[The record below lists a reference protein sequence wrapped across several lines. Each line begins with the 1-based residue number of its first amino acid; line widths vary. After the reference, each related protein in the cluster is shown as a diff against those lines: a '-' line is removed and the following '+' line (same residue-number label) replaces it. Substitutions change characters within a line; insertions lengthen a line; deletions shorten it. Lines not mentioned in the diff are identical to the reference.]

1 MMTDSIGLGLGCA
14 VLVVLVLLVLVL
26 LKLSKMARQSEENRD
41 SERIRN
47 IEDYLRKVEQA
58 LVVLETRLEAQ
69 DNQSLKLNT
78 LVDSRLRQLS
88 EQSDRLVKTVEAK
101 LTDIQRDNEKRLEQI
116 RQTVEEKLESTLE
129 SRLATSFKQVGEQLE
144 SVYKE
149 LGEMHVLA
157 KGVGNLERVLTN
169 VKTRGIWGEL
179 QAERILQEMLQ
190 PDQYVKNVVT
200 KREGRDAVEFA
211 VKLPGATNNEHVLLP
226 IDSKFPRE
234 DYERLCNATEVGD
247 VEQVRALRRA
257 IEKRILD
264 EARDIRSKYIEVPY
278 TTDFA
283 VMFLPIEGLFAEVL
297 AIPGLQERVQRE
309 FHVMIAGPTT
319 LASLLNSLQ
328 MGFRTLAIE
337 RKSSEVWRVLGEVKS
352 EYAKF
357 GIVLEAVRKKISAA
371 STEIDRAF
379 TRHRVMGRRLSGV
392 EAVESSLPSE
402 LSDFETG
409 EMSEEGAS
417 DDATL
422 GEP

>member
-1 MMTDSIGLGLGCA
+1 MKDLIGLGLGCA

-26 LKLSKMARQSEENRD
+26 LKLSKMARQSGENRD

-47 IEDYLRKVEQA
+47 IEDYLRQVEQS

-247 VEQVRALRRA
+247 VEQVRVLRRA

-297 AIPGLQERVQRE
+297 AIPGLQERVQRD

-357 GIVLEAVRKKISAA
+357 GIVLEAVRRKISAA

-402 LSDFETG
+402 LLDFETG
-409 EMSEEGAS
+409 DTSEEGAS

-422 GEP
+422 GES

>member
-1 MMTDSIGLGLGCA
+1 MKDLIGLGLGCA

-26 LKLSKMARQSEENRD
+26 LKLSKMARQSGENRD

-47 IEDYLRKVEQA
+47 IEDYLRQVEQS

-247 VEQVRALRRA
+247 VEQVRVLRRA

-297 AIPGLQERVQRE
+297 AIPGLQERVQRD

-357 GIVLEAVRKKISAA
+357 GIVLEAVRRKISAA

-402 LSDFETG
+402 LLDFETG

>member
-1 MMTDSIGLGLGCA
+1 MKDLIGLGLGCA

-26 LKLSKMARQSEENRD
+26 LKLSKMARQSGENRD

-47 IEDYLRKVEQA
+47 IEDYLRQVEQS

-247 VEQVRALRRA
+247 VEQVRVLRRA

-402 LSDFETG
+402 LLDFETG
-409 EMSEEGAS
+409 DMSEEGAS

-422 GEP
+422 GES